1 MGSRSATDHSFNFFL
16 LGITIFLLKKIS
28 LSKLVGPNIRL
39 ISGSEEVVRLQEE
52 GNLGRRVR
60 DIPKTRALSFLIVS
74 TLWNSQQF

>member
-28 LSKLVGPNIRL
+28 LSKLVGLNIRL

-52 GNLGRRVR
+52 GNLVR